1 MNNNIVIRLNSGDAY
16 SNEDLT
22 TLTNYDGD
30 YDHRLTYYFKNPI
43 VLTDEYELSIHSFTT
58 NKIRTGATIEY
69 PLDYFGIET
78 FNNYDTSTYD
88 ILHDTYNADVI
99 EETIQNVRIS
109 GYSDQSQTFFD
120 TDAYVTVKIV
130 KNQNNSNGVIEIV
143 AIETRGTNFVL
154 NDTCFIAKSQIT
166 APTTL
171 YNSFSPAYPY
181 ANFYI
186 TSINGASEILD
197 VSLAPNGN
205 NVILS
210 YQAGQQITEGTFENI
225 TFYEDDGAGW
235 YRDSGVVGTVS
246 VVRTTGTNYG
256 TIVVDEITNGGT
268 GFSIND
274 VIYID
279 KFELVENNP
288 PNTYSA
294 SARFAAFAV
303 TELVNGIGELTPYV
317 AISNEIIPNER
328 ALPFVEEVINDV
340 PFLRLVNGNYID
352 SGARGDVN
360 VFKNTN
366 DPNGGATLLNITN
379 KGSGFTLNEII
390 YIDKEFL
397 TQNNNT
403 YNPAERYIEFAVA
416 SLTDSSNQRDVEIK
430 TITNYG
436 FNFTPDGF
444 YYWQDPYSSLKIN
457 LELFTPPGFSRQ
469 ARIISIEGVRYDFV
483 AGSEFEIP
491 SSQVVEVSTGT
502 VGWNKT
508 LASGNLTLN
517 ILSVSPLEYDKI
529 VYKVALENVLYNN
542 MFYKNTDN
550 DGHPVILLTD
560 VSKSTIDLYNQVLT
574 LSPQIISEL
583 KVLVKQPI
591 LTGEKIDIAIILQKK
606 NNIYN

>member
-1 MNNNIVIRLNSGDAY
+1 
-16 SNEDLT
+16 
-22 TLTNYDGD
+22 
-30 YDHRLTYYFKNPI
+30 
-43 VLTDEYELSIHSFTT
+43 
-58 NKIRTGATIEY
+58 
-69 PLDYFGIET
+69 
-78 FNNYDTSTYD
+78 
-88 ILHDTYNADVI
+88 
-99 EETIQNVRIS
+99 
-109 GYSDQSQTFFD
+109 
-120 TDAYVTVKIV
+120 
-130 KNQNNSNGVIEIV
+130 
-143 AIETRGTNFVL
+143 
-154 NDTCFIAKSQIT
+154 
-166 APTTL
+166 
-171 YNSFSPAYPY
+171 
-181 ANFYI
+181 
-186 TSINGASEILD
+186 
-197 VSLAPNGN
+197 
-205 NVILS
+205 
-210 YQAGQQITEGTFENI
+210 
-225 TFYEDDGAGW
+225 
-235 YRDSGVVGTVS
+235 
-246 VVRTTGTNYG
+246 
-256 TIVVDEITNGGT
+256 
-268 GFSIND
+268 
-274 VIYID
+274 
-279 KFELVENNP
+279 
-288 PNTYSA
+288 
-294 SARFAAFAV
+294 
-303 TELVNGIGELTPYV
+303 VNGIGELTPYV

-352 SGARGDVN
+352 SGARGNVN

-483 AGSEFEIP
+483 AGTEFEIP
-491 SSQVVEVSTGT
+491 SSQVVEVSTGI

-606 NNIYN
+606 SSIF